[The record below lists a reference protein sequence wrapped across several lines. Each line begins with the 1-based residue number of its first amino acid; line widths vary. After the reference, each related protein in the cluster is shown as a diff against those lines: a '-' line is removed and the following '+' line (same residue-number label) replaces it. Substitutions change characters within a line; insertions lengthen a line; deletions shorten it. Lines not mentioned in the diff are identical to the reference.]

1 MDIVKLKADIRPG
14 TGKKGAKECRKKG
27 LLPGIL
33 YGKGDEST
41 PVAVDPKQLGHALHT
56 DAGSNVII
64 TLTVGKKG
72 GDPVNVVVK
81 ELQVDS
87 IKGTMRHVDFCHI
100 SLEETI
106 RSAVPFKIV
115 GESPGVKQ
123 GGTIDRILRELEVES
138 LPMNIP
144 DEIEIDVS
152 SLEIGD
158 SLAVDTLVIPEG
170 VKVVTDLGA
179 MILHVVAPRVEE
191 VVEEVAEE
199 EVEGAEPEV
208 ISDEAA
214 KEGKAED
221 EKGESEKTEDKREP
235 KKAEDKREPKG
246 KRKEKE

>member
-33 YGKGDEST
+33 YGKGDEPT
-41 PVAVDPKQLGHALHT
+41 PVAVDPKQLGHALNT

-64 TLTVGKKG
+64 TLTVRKKG

-87 IKGTMRHVDFCHI
+87 LKGTMRHVDFCHI
-100 SLEETI
+100 SLDETI
-106 RSAVPFKIV
+106 RSVVPFKIV

-123 GGTIDRILRELEVES
+123 GGTLDRILWELEVES
-138 LPMNIP
+138 LPMDIP
-144 DEIEIDVS
+144 DQIEIDVS

-158 SLAVDTLVIPEG
+158 SLAVNTLVIPEG
-170 VKVVTDLGA
+170 VRVVTNSDA
-179 MILHVVAPRVEE
+179 MILHVAAPRVEE

-208 ISDEAA
+208 ISAEAA
-214 KEGKAED
+214 EGK
-221 EKGESEKTEDKREP
+221 EKSE
-235 KKAEDKREPKG
+235 KAEDKREPEG

>member
-33 YGKGDEST
+33 YGKGDEPT
-41 PVAVDPKQLGHALHT
+41 PLAVDPKQLSRALHT

-81 ELQVDS
+81 ELQVDCL
-87 IKGTMRHVDFCHI
+87 KGTMRHVDFCHI

-158 SLAVDTLVIPEG
+158 SLAVNTLVIPEG
-170 VKVVTDLGA
+170 VRVVTDPGT

-191 VVEEVAEE
+191 VVEEVVEE

-208 ISDEAA
+208 ISAEAA
-214 KEGKAED
+214 KEGKAE
-221 EKGESEKTEDKREP
+221 EKEGES
-235 KKAEDKREPKG
+235 KKAEDKREPEG